1 VLPRYLNDFFH
12 HLVKIGQTSGQNS
25 QQEMEYTILGRTGLR
40 VSVMGL
46 GCGGISRLGQLTG
59 KSEAE
64 SISLVR
70 RALDL
75 GINFADT
82 AETYGTEEILGK
94 ALKGRKRQE
103 LVLSTKAPMYLNNK
117 LIAAK
122 DLVQSA
128 ENSLRKL
135 NTDYLDIYQ
144 FHAVEE
150 KEYQYV
156 AEELVPV
163 QLRLRD
169 EGKIRFLGITEK
181 FWADPSHRMLHRA
194 VQDDCWDVICV
205 GFNMLNQTAR
215 TEVLSTAMKNNIG
228 VLGMYSVRR
237 ALNSREN
244 LKTALTTLAETGVID
259 KTKVEDGH
267 ALNFLFHKKG
277 AVSLTDAAYRYCRH
291 EPGIH
296 VVLFSTGNLEH
307 LQANVSSLLRPPLP
321 YKDLRRL
328 QTMFKQVDNF
338 SGHW

>member
-1 VLPRYLNDFFH
+1 MLPRYLNDFFH
-12 HLVKIGQTSGQNS
+12 HLVKIGQASGQNS

-64 SISLVR
+64 SISLVH

-244 LKTALTTLAETGVID
+244 LKTALTTLAETGVTD
-259 KTKVEDGH
+259 KTKTEDGH